1 MNTDHPAA
9 TTRLDA
15 PPEDGCCHPEVDC
28 PEVDCPDQPQATIAL
43 TLTQVADLVEL
54 LDEIDQ
60 FLRLSHHSI
69 DALTDFY
76 RTHHDDNHPRFV
88 ALCLVDS
95 VSFTALSLRGRAR
108 AAGNHPAAY
117 SATYSGADQ

>member
-9 TTRLDA
+9 TTHIDA
-15 PPEDGCCHPEVDC
+15 PPQDGCCHLKAEG
-28 PEVDCPDQPQATIAL
+28 PDDAQATIAI
-43 TLTQVADLVEL
+43 TLTEVADLAEL

-60 FLRLSHHSI
+60 FLRLGHHSI

-88 ALCLVDS
+88 ALCLLDS

-108 AAGNHPAAY
+108 AA
-117 SATYSGADQ
+117 ATTQEQTNER